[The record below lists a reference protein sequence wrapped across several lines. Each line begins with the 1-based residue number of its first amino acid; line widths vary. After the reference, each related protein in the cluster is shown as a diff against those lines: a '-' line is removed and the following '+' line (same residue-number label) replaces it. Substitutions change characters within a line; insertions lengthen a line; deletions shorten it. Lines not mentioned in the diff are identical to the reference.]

1 MSGTRCHS
9 RFRGDTSTLFMTT
22 KIVKVDPLS
31 PKEEYIR
38 QAAQVLAGGGLV
50 IIPTET
56 VYGIAVN
63 AQDEKAV
70 NRLYEIKQRPRDK
83 FLSLHIAKKAEI
95 RKFAKDIP
103 IAAYKL
109 IEKFWP
115 GPVTLI
121 LKSKDGQTIGLRMPD
136 NEIALEVIFAS
147 AVPVYCPSAN
157 ISGQSA
163 PQDFAS
169 AIKDLEGK
177 VDFAIDAGKTKVG
190 VESTVVDLSI
200 GQPKVLREG
209 AVKSE
214 EILKTIN
221 TKNILF
227 VCTGNSCR
235 SVMAEAI
242 LKKKL
247 KEKNID
253 NIEVSSAGIMMLG
266 GMGASDMTRVV
277 LKKEGID
284 VSGHRSRGLSPELI
298 DRSDII
304 LVMER
309 LHEKRIM
316 ELAPEAKTRVFLL
329 KEFAKMKD
337 NDLDISD
344 PIGSTE
350 EFYEDTLGIIN
361 EAVER
366 IVDLI

>member
-1 MSGTRCHS
+1 MV
-9 RFRGDTSTLFMTT
+9 T

-31 PKEEYIR
+31 PKDEYIR
-38 QAAQVLAGGGLV
+38 EAASVIAGGGLV

-63 AQDEKAV
+63 AKDDKAID
-70 NRLYEIKQRPRDK
+70 RLYEIKKRPRDK
-83 FLSLHIAKKAEI
+83 MLSLHIAKKLAI
-95 RKFAKDIP
+95 RDFALDIP

-109 IEKFWP
+109 IGKFWP
-115 GPVTLI
+115 GAMTLV
-121 LKSKDGQTIGLRMPD
+121 LKSKEGGTVGLRMPD
-136 NEIALEVIFAS
+136 NEVALEVIFAS
-147 AVPVYCPSAN
+147 GVPVYCPSAN
-157 ISGQSA
+157 ITGKPA
-163 PQDFAS
+163 PGDFES

-177 VDFAIDAGKTKVG
+177 IDFAIDAGKTKMG
-190 VESTVVDLSI
+190 IESTVVDLSVVP
-200 GQPKVLREG
+200 PKILREG
-209 AVKSE
+209 AIKGE
-214 EILKTIN
+214 EILKAVN

-235 SVMAEAI
+235 SVMAEAV

-253 NIEVSSAGIMMLG
+253 NVEVSSAGIMMLG
-266 GMGASDMTRVV
+266 GMGASEMTRFV
-277 LKKEGID
+277 LKKESID
-284 VSGHRSRGLSPELI
+284 VSGHLSRGLSPELI
-298 DRSDII
+298 DGSDII

-329 KEFAKMKD
+329 KEFAKIQD

-350 EFYEDTLGIIN
+350 EFYAETLGVIKQ
-361 EAVER
+361 AVER